1 MIRKFLN
8 LYRNIQNSNRFTN
21 TCNITHFSRA
31 DTIGS
36 SIGVD
41 NITRF
46 SQAKELPSYNCSYY
60 SHINIFCSE
69 STGLLT

>member
-1 MIRKFLN
+1 MIEKFLN
-8 LYRNIQNSNRFTN
+8 LYRNIHNSNRCTN
-21 TCNITHFSRA
+21 TFNTTHFSRA
-31 DTIGS
+31 NSIGS

-46 SQAKELPSYNCSYY
+46 SPAKELPSYNCSYY